1 MYIKRK
7 KKSTQEVA
15 LDRRLK
21 VNTFST
27 QLTERFSTFTCYK
40 K

>member
-7 KKSTQEVA
+7 ESTQEVA

-27 QLTERFSTFTCYK
+27 QPTERFSTFTCYK